1 MSSFSVSASSVA
13 AGAAVIVSDTVA
25 NQGAGVAGPSTT
37 RFYLSTNAAL
47 DASDVVLTPG
57 RAVAQLAGGAAS
69 PGSTS
74 VTIPADTAPRTYYL
88 IAKADADGGVAESVE
103 TNNVSAVRAIQV
115 ATAP

>member
-1 MSSFSVSASSVA
+1 M
-13 AGAAVIVSDTVA
+13 T
-25 NQGAGVAGPSTT
+25 
-37 RFYLSTNAAL
+37 TNAAL
-47 DASDVVLTPG
+47 DASDVVLMPG
-57 RAVAQLAGGAAS
+57 RAVTQLAGGASS

-115 ATAP
+115 TAAP